1 MMTMRSNP
9 RHLLMAAA
17 LLAAAPLHADWLV
30 TVDGVEIET
39 EGAWT
44 VDGSQ
49 VVFTL
54 PGGSLAALPAAEVD
68 LAASEAR
75 TNPPPPEPPAPE
87 PAKAKAASRWVLT
100 DADVAHS
107 YVSGSTAPGEAGEAA
122 EGEATEGEAAAPAV
136 QGLTVASWEEV
147 DPSEVDSGLALRGTV
162 RNGGNA
168 VATGIGVTVLL
179 YDGEGNLIERG
190 SATPASTSLEP
201 GQDSDFRV
209 DFPDVLNFAGVQFT
223 VEGRGIA
230 TSGEAAGGGE
240 DDGGAGS

>member
-9 RHLLMAAA
+9 RHLLVAAA

-30 TVDGVEIET
+30 TVDGAEIET
-39 EGAWT
+39 EGAWK

-54 PGGSLAALPAAEVD
+54 PGGSLASLPAAEVD

-87 PAKAKAASRWVLT
+87 PAKPKAASRWVLT
-100 DADVAHS
+100 DADVAHA
-107 YVSGSTAPGEAGEAA
+107 YVPSPTALGEVA
-122 EGEATEGEAAAPAV
+122 EGEAAEGEAAAPAV
-136 QGLTVASWEEV
+136 QGLTVSSWDEV
-147 DPSEVDSGLALRGTV
+147 DPSEVDSGVALRGTV
-162 RNGGNA
+162 RNGGSA
-168 VATGIGVTVLL
+168 VATNISVVVLL
-179 YDGEGNLIERG
+179 YDGDGNLIERG

-201 GQDSDFRV
+201 DQDSDFRIE
-209 DFPDVLNFAGVQFT
+209 FPDVTHFAGVQFT
-223 VEGRGIA
+223 VQARGIA

-240 DDGGAGS
+240 DAEEGG